1 MVAYGSFGDIMNQR
15 VKSKT
20 TKPRKTKK
28 RKVKKSSKKFS
39 FKAWFQKLKKQLKKR
54 FTLGSKTKL
63 VSRLIYRSVYW
74 CTVVG
79 IWSFVIFAC
88 ILLYYAAFLP
98 QTSEWTIPKRPPN
111 IQVLS
116 IEGHIIGNRG
126 DTGGEAIALAE
137 MPPHL
142 VEAVLAIEDRRFYY
156 HPGIDPIG
164 LFRALVRNVAA
175 QSFVE
180 GGSTITQQLA
190 KNLFLKPE
198 RTIERK
204 MQELVLSFW
213 LEFRLTKNE
222 ILELYLNRVYLGEG
236 AFGVDAAARQY
247 FGKSARNINLV
258 ESAMLAGLLK
268 APSRFSP
275 INRPELTD
283 ERTRVVL
290 NVMHTADYI
299 SEEELAIALN
309 SPISVSNRFKTRS
322 YNYAADWIM
331 EQLPGVVGSIEEDI
345 IVEST
350 IDVDLQL
357 AAEKAIRTVI
367 SRESEKS
374 RVSQGAIVTINTTG
388 AVRVIIGG
396 ASYQESQYNRA
407 IYAKRQPG
415 SAFKPFVY
423 LAAFERGL
431 TPDSVRDDRKVT
443 IAGWT
448 PSNYTNEYLGK
459 VSLNYAF
466 AHSLNTVAARIANE
480 IGFKRVAEIAQRL
493 GITSKLVVAPSL
505 ALGTSEVN
513 PLELTAAYVPFSNG
527 GIKIDPYVIKR
538 IRTASGK
545 VLYEHKGSRLGRVVN
560 EKYIGMMNAMMR
572 QVIVSGT
579 GKNAVLENW
588 QTGGKT
594 GTTQNFR
601 DAWFVG
607 YTAELITGVWLGN
620 DDGKSTKKVTG
631 GSLPAEIWQM
641 YMSEAHQGL
650 KIAALPGNWRSRPA
664 NTKTGGTSAGP
675 RESLIGN
682 FFKSL
687 FGG

>member
-1 MVAYGSFGDIMNQR
+1 MGQK
-15 VKSKT
+15 VKSSIK
-20 TKPRKTKK
+20 KPRTTKK
-28 RKVKKSSKKFS
+28 RKVKKNVKRVN
-39 FKAWFQKLKKQLKKR
+39 FKTIFKKLKKWLNNK
-54 FTLGSKTKL
+54 FTLGKKTKL
-63 VSRLIYRSVYW
+63 ISRFAYRSAYW

-98 QTSEWTIPKRPPN
+98 QTSEWEIPKRPPN

-116 IEGHIIGNRG
+116 VEGQIIGNRG
-126 DTGGEAIALAE
+126 DTGGEAIKLDDL
-137 MPPHL
+137 PSYL
-142 VEAVLAIEDRRFYY
+142 VEAVQAIEDRRFYY
-156 HPGIDPIG
+156 HPGVDPIG
-164 LFRALVRNVAA
+164 LIRALYRNLTT
-175 QSFVE
+175 QKLVE

-198 RTIERK
+198 RTIKRK

-213 LEFRLTKNE
+213 LEFKLTKDE

-236 AFGVDAAARQY
+236 AYGVDAASRQY

-275 INRPELTD
+275 INRPKITD
-283 ERTRVVL
+283 ERTRIVL
-290 NVMHTADYI
+290 NAMNAAGYL
-299 SEEELAIALN
+299 SEEELEIALN
-309 SPISVSNRFKTRS
+309 SPIRVNSRFKTRS

-331 EQLPGVVGSIEEDI
+331 EKLPGFVGSIEEDI
-345 IVEST
+345 VVEST

-357 AAEKAIRTVI
+357 AAERAIRSVI
-367 SRESEKS
+367 ASEGQKS
-374 RVSQGAIVTINTTG
+374 KVSQGAIVSMNTSG
-388 AVRVIIGG
+388 AVRVLIGG
-396 ASYQESQYNRA
+396 KNYQESQYNRA

-431 TPDSVRDDRKVT
+431 TPDTVRVDRKIN

-448 PSNYTNEYLGK
+448 PSNYTNDYKGS

-466 AHSLNTVAARIANE
+466 AHSLNTIAAELANE
-480 IGFKRVAEIAQRL
+480 VGFRTVSETAQRL
-493 GITSKLVVAPSL
+493 GIKSKLIEAPSL
-505 ALGTSEVN
+505 ALGTSEVS

-527 GIKIDPYVIKR
+527 GIKINPYVIKR
-538 IRTASGK
+538 IKTTSGK
-545 VLYEHKGSRLGRVVN
+545 ILYEHNGSQSGRVVQ
-560 EKYIGMMNAMMR
+560 ERYIGMMNAMMR
-572 QVIVSGT
+572 RTIDSGT

-588 QTGGKT
+588 PAGGKT

-601 DAWFVG
+601 DAWFIG

-620 DDGKSTKKVTG
+620 DEGKSTNKVTAG
-631 GSLPAEIWQM
+631 GTLPAEIWKI

-650 KIAALPGNWRSRPA
+650 KVASLPGNWQSSSNKISSR
-664 NTKTGGTSAGP
+664 GGSAGQKK
-675 RESLIGN
+675 SLIGS

>member
-1 MVAYGSFGDIMNQR
+1 MVQ
-15 VKSKT
+15 K
-20 TKPRKTKK
+20 TKPNSKKPRTTKK
-28 RKVKKSSKKFS
+28 RKAKKRAKKLS
-39 FKAWFQKLKKQLKKR
+39 FKARFQKLKNQFKSKFAPGK
-54 FTLGSKTKL
+54 KTKF
-63 VSRLIYRSVYW
+63 VSGFLYRTAYW
-74 CTVVG
+74 SFVVG
-79 IWSFVIFAC
+79 IWSFVLFAC

-98 QTSEWTIPKRPPN
+98 QTSEWIIPDRPPN

-116 IEGHIIGNRG
+116 VEGQIIGNRG
-126 DTGGEAIALAE
+126 DTGGEAIELDE

-142 VEAVLAIEDRRFYY
+142 IEAVLAIEDRRFYY

-164 LFRALVRNVAA
+164 LFRAFIRNVAA
-175 QSFVE
+175 QGFVE

-190 KNLFLKPE
+190 KNLFLEPE
-198 RTIERK
+198 RTIKRK

-213 LEFRLTKNE
+213 LEFKLTKDE

-236 AFGVDAAARQY
+236 AFGVDAASRQY
-247 FGKSARNINLV
+247 FGKSARDINLV

-275 INRPELTD
+275 INRPELTE
-283 ERTRVVL
+283 ERTRIVL
-290 NVMHTADYI
+290 SVMHAANFI
-299 SEEELAIALN
+299 SEEELVAALN
-309 SPISVSNRFKTRS
+309 NPIKVSNRFKTRS

-331 EQLPGVVGSIEEDI
+331 ELLPGVVGSIEEDI

-367 SRESEKS
+367 SRESESS
-374 RVSQGAIVTINTTG
+374 RVTQGAIVTINTSG

-396 ASYQESQYNRA
+396 NNYQESQYNRA

-423 LAAFERGL
+423 LTALERGL
-431 TPDSVRDDRKVT
+431 TPDSVRNDQKVT

-448 PSNYTNEYLGK
+448 PSNYTNKYLGK
-459 VSLNYAF
+459 VTLNYAF
-466 AHSLNTVAARIANE
+466 AHSLNTVAAKIASE
-480 IGFKRVAEIAQRL
+480 VGFQRVAATAKRL
-493 GITSKLVVAPSL
+493 GIKSKLIETPSL
-505 ALGTSEVN
+505 SLGTSEVN

-527 GIKIDPYVIKR
+527 GIKVSPYVIKR
-538 IRTASGK
+538 IRTVSGK
-545 VLYEHKGSRLGRVVN
+545 ILYEHQGSSEGRVV
-560 EKYIGMMNAMMR
+560 EKKYIGMMNAMMR
-572 QVIVSGT
+572 QTIDSGT
-579 GKNAVLENW
+579 GKNAALENW
-588 QTGGKT
+588 QVGGKT

-601 DAWFVG
+601 DAWFIG

-620 DDGKSTKKVTG
+620 DDGRSTKKVTG
-631 GSLPAEIWQM
+631 GTLPAEIWQA

-650 KIAALPGNWRSRPA
+650 KVAALPGNWRSRPTRT
-664 NTKTGGTSAGP
+664 NFGEQTTDQNRRSFGTF
-675 RESLIGN
+675 L
-682 FFKSL
+682 KSL